1 MILSPSCEL
10 NEDLFT
16 HTEEDIIKAAP
27 SLTII
32 DENGDEDVNIED

>member
-1 MILSPSCEL
+1 MNLSPTCEL

-16 HTEEDIIKAAP
+16 HTEEDIIEAAP

-32 DENGDEDVNIED
+32 DENDDEDVNIDD